1 MGFCRQEKEKFEEGI
16 FLLTNFHASVI
27 DLNLLFRAPAGG
39 NAGATGG
46 GQASQQGI
54 LRFYTD
60 EAPGFQM

>member
-1 MGFCRQEKEKFEEGI
+1 MVFVGRRRRSSKKVCLIDE
-16 FLLTNFHASVI
+16 LLLHSVI

-39 NAGATGG
+39 NAGAAGG